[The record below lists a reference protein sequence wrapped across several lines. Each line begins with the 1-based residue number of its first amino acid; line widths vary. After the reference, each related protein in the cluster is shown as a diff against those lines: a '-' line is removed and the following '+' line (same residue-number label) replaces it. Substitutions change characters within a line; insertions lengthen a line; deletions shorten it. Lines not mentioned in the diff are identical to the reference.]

1 MAEKVLL
8 VLIYIPIMDRSFLLD
23 RYNIINLIQ
32 RMQKIIIIGIC
43 GLTKTYIQNLSLIIQ
58 EYIKYKMEILQFCH
72 KMKL

>member
-8 VLIYIPIMDRSFLLD
+8 VLIYIIIMVRSFLLD

-32 RMQKIIIIGIC
+32 KILKIIIIGIC
-43 GLTKTYIQNLSLIIQ
+43 GLIKTYILNLSLIIQ
-58 EYIKYKMEILQFCH
+58 EYIKYKMEISQFCH